1 MLGTRHEE
9 YINFLDNIPFVA
21 YFDIERSCTQ
31 YSTAVNWHK
40 NTEVQICTS
49 GNGYVLL
56 DGKKINI
63 TEGDIVIANSNVLHY
78 TGTDTSITYS
88 CIILDTEFAESS
100 DIDLTKNR
108 FEELVRDEKITR
120 IFNEI
125 RTVKE
130 ESDYLSVAKLRELTL
145 KLLISLCEGH
155 LLDQSSYDCK
165 SNSYKTVTDTITY
178 IRKNY
183 QHRLT
188 LDEIAK
194 NVFAN
199 KYTLTRVFKE
209 MTGQTIVEYINTF
222 RCNQAA
228 RLIFDGTGISE
239 SARLCGFS
247 NMSFFTKTFK
257 QYIGCLPSEYK
268 KDR

>member
-9 YINFLDNIPFVA
+9 YINFSNNIPFVA
-21 YFDIERSCTQ
+21 YFDIELSKTQ

-40 NTEVQICTS
+40 NTEIQICTS
-49 GNGYVLL
+49 GDGYVLL
-56 DGKKINI
+56 DGRKMNI
-63 TEGDIVIANSNVLHY
+63 TEGDLVIANSDVLHY
-78 TGTDTSITYS
+78 TGTDTNITYS
-88 CIILDTEFAESS
+88 CIILDTEFALSS
-100 DIDLTKNR
+100 DIDLTRIR
-108 FEELVRDEKITR
+108 FEELFRDDKIAN

-125 RTVKE
+125 RTIKE
-130 ESDYLSVAKLRELTL
+130 SNDSFSIAKLRTLTL
-145 KLLISLCEGH
+145 KLLILLCEGH
-155 LLDQSSYDCK
+155 LLDRSSYDGK
-165 SNSYKTVTDTITY
+165 SHSYKTVTNAITY

-183 QHRLT
+183 QNKLT

-199 KYTLTRVFKE
+199 KYTLTRNFKE

-228 RLIFDGTGISE
+228 RLIDGGAGIAE
-239 SARLCGFS
+239 SARLCGFG

-268 KDR
+268 KR